1 MKNKHLYNSYFNSEE
16 NEATYAESVQYHSVG
31 PAAHDTLQPS
41 LHMYSCIGD
50 YRENS
55 DYSTAAAGVVG
66 MDTECY
72 TYENPNPDAK
82 VSNHLCFFNIK
93 FLSQLRII
101 VIIIILL

>member
-1 MKNKHLYNSYFNSEE
+1 M
-16 NEATYAESVQYHSVG
+16 YAESVQYHSVG

-41 LHMYSCIGD
+41 LHMYSSIGD
-50 YRENS
+50 HRENS

>member
-1 MKNKHLYNSYFNSEE
+1 M
-16 NEATYAESVQYHSVG
+16 QYHTVG
-31 PAAHDTLQPS
+31 PDTLQSS

-66 MDTECY
+66 MDTGCY

-82 VSNHLCFFNIK
+82 VSSHLHSFNIK
-93 FLSQLRII
+93 FCHNLGLLS
-101 VIIIILL
+101 